1 MLDFERFFKSI
12 EMSIDDLLEPSKME
26 FKREI
31 EEIIDIARNEH
42 IYSKTLSGNN
52 IYTNEVIIP
61 GNKLDINKINSTYYV
76 KINDEGMV
84 KRVVYIDGLYCYD
97 SSKLTNT
104 TNVEKKDIN
113 HKHFMMRTTKDSYE
127 GCMSNY
133 SPFN

>member
-1 MLDFERFFKSI
+1 
-12 EMSIDDLLEPSKME
+12 
-26 FKREI
+26 
-31 EEIIDIARNEH
+31 
-42 IYSKTLSGNN
+42 
-52 IYTNEVIIP
+52 
-61 GNKLDINKINSTYYV
+61 V

-104 TNVEKKDIN
+104 ANIEKKDIN
-113 HKHFMMRTTKDSYE
+113 QKHFMMRTKKDSYE